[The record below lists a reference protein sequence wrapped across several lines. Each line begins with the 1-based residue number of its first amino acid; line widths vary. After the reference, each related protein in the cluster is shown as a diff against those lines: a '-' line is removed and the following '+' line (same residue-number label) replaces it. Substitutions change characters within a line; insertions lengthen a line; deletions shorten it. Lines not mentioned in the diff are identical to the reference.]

1 MLRLLILVEGET
13 EETFVNE
20 VLARYWLPRGFSR
33 VDARIT
39 GNARLRSK
47 RGGVRGWPE
56 VRSEIL
62 RHLRSDDR
70 IYMTTLVDYYGMPGD
85 QRKANSWPGRY
96 EAAVLPFRDKGNHV
110 ASALLAEIDKEL
122 RDTRRFIPF
131 VVMHEFEAVLFSDCE
146 KFAAAIGRTD
156 LRVELLG
163 IRAAFS
169 SPEEINDSPDTH
181 PSQRIIDLIPEYR
194 KPIHGNVAAIEIGL
208 ETICRECAHFRQWI
222 TRLESLSA

>member
-20 VLARYWLPRGFSR
+20 VLAPYLFSRGFSR
-33 VDARIT
+33 VDARIM

-62 RHLRSDDR
+62 RHLRSDDH
-70 IYMTTLVDYYGMPGD
+70 IYVTTLVDSYGMPGD
-85 QRKANSWPGRY
+85 QRRAHSWPGRQ
-96 EAAVLPFRDKGNHV
+96 EAAVLPFQEKGNHV
-110 ASALLAEIDKEL
+110 ESALVVEIDKEL
-122 RDTRRFIPF
+122 RDTRRFIPL
-131 VVMHEFEAVLFSDCE
+131 VVMHEFEAILFSDCE
-146 KFAAAIGRTD
+146 RFAAAIGRTD
-156 LRVELLG
+156 LRAKLLR
-163 IRAAFS
+163 IRTAFA
-169 SPEEINDSPDTH
+169 SPEEINDSQDTH

-222 TRLESLSA
+222 ERLESLRP